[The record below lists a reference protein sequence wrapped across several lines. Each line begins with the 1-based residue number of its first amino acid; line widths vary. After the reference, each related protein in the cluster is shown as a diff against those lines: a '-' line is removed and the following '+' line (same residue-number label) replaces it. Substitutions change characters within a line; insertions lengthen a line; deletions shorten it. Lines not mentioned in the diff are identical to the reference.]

1 MKISLGPIDIRF
13 YSGQNW
19 SNLEFAF
26 VTARKGGMAQRE
38 TAVKT
43 GFKSD
48 HLLEVF
54 GEDNP
59 TDTLKVG
66 DTTYTGK
73 VVAGIDGDKHV
84 ITAEQVAAR
93 VQRTEALKAAEK
105 AVDRPADDGS
115 TPAAA

>member
-1 MKISLGPIDIRF
+1 MKLSLGPLDIRF

-19 SNLEFAF
+19 SNLELAF

-59 TDTLKVG
+59 ADTLKVG
-66 DTTYTGK
+66 DTTFTGK
-73 VVAGIDGDKHV
+73 AVAGIDGDKHV

-93 VQRTEALKAAEK
+93 VQRAEALKAAEQ
-105 AVDRPADDGS
+105 ASQEGDNSA
-115 TPAAA
+115 PAAA